1 MMMVIDDDHD
11 VGLDYEREHDY
22 YYIYIYICTTI
33 CMLCIWEFIAVPL
46 SPKWLLGKSARRL
59 RGVGGHL
66 QGGFWATVPDG
77 CERCTVYSRAV
88 GAGSVVHDKL

>member
-1 MMMVIDDDHD
+1 MMTMMMLILMMMKMMMVIDDDHD

-59 RGVGGHL
+59 RGVGGQL
-66 QGGFWATVPDG
+66 QGGFLGNSA
-77 CERCTVYSRAV
+77 R
-88 GAGSVVHDKL
+88 